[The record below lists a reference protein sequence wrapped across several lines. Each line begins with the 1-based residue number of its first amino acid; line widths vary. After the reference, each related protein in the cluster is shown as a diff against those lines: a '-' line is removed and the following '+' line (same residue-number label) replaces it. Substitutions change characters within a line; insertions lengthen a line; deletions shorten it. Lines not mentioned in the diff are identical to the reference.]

1 MTELTARQLIMRA
14 AQLSVRRLYRVT
26 IGEMGLA
33 GFIFWAIV
41 LVIAALFFGIPLLWL
56 LLAPSKTDNQLLNMA
71 PLAFGSISGYGQA
84 WTNLNVFD
92 SGIVGQWALNSLWYG
107 LTTVILSLAIAIP
120 AGYSLAVSTF
130 RGRRIILFLTLLTMI
145 IPASALVLPLFLEVN
160 VVKLVN
166 TPWAVIIP
174 SAFFPFGTYLAYIF
188 FATSLPKDLLA
199 AARVDGASEWQLFRF
214 VGLPLSRTL
223 LGLLAFL
230 SFTANWNNYF
240 LPFVML
246 NNNAYFTLPLGI
258 QALISGT
265 SALYPTFATD
275 LPFKRPEVALLGLIT
290 VLPVVIV
297 FLFSQ
302 RYVISGALT
311 GGVKE

>member
-1 MTELTARQLIMRA
+1 MTELTARQPIMRA

-41 LVIAALFFGIPLLWL
+41 LVIAALYFGIPLLWL

-71 PLAFGSISGYGQA
+71 PLAFGSIRGYVQA

-107 LTTVILSLAIAIP
+107 VTTVLLSLAIAIP
-120 AGYSLAVSTF
+120 AGYALAVSLF

-145 IPASALVLPLFLEVN
+145 IPGTALVLPLFLEVN

-188 FATSLPKDLLA
+188 FATSLPRDLLA

-265 SALYPTFATD
+265 SALYPTFGTD
-275 LPFKRPEVALLGLIT
+275 LPLKRPEAALIGLIT